1 MAGRPLHAV
10 LLPPG
15 GDGGRLLALLAAA
28 LDGTGPAILPVD
40 PALPPA
46 KVAEL
51 LAWFAPAALETGD
64 GTQRLDPAGGQ
75 AGTAPSHRVRP
86 GEVPPET
93 AVVIATSGSTGRPKG
108 VQLSAAALRHSAR
121 ASLARLGARPGE
133 RWLCVLPTSHI
144 GGLGVLVRSLV
155 SGTTPVTAGRLDP
168 ARPLAGWG
176 CAHVSLVP
184 TQLRRLLAAGADVG
198 AFRTI
203 LLGGAAAPASML
215 ASARAAGAR
224 VVTTYGMSE
233 TCGGCVYEG
242 VPLEGVRVRAGQ
254 DGRVAIAGPVLFSG
268 YRGEP
273 SLTAAAMDGGWFVTS
288 DAGAVAPDGRLTV
301 HGRCDEMINSGGE
314 KVSPTAVAAALE
326 NCPGVAE
333 AAVIGEPDPEWGERV
348 TALVV
353 PADPAAPPTLA
364 GLRRHVKAALSAPAA
379 PRALVLIPRIP
390 LLPSGKPDPAA
401 LRAAARAG
409 VPGPGHPPATG

>member
-15 GDGGRLLALLAAA
+15 EDGGRLLSLLAAA

-40 PALPPA
+40 PGLPPA
-46 KVAEL
+46 KVGEL
-51 LAWFAPAALETGD
+51 LAGFAPVALETGD

-75 AGTAPSHRVRP
+75 AGTSRP
-86 GEVPPET
+86 GEVPSEV

-155 SGTTPVTAGRLDP
+155 SGTTPVMEARLDP
-168 ARPLAGWG
+168 GRPLAGWG

-184 TQLRRLLAAGADVG
+184 TQLRRLLAAGADVA

-203 LLGGAAAPASML
+203 LLGGAAAPASLL
-215 ASARAAGAR
+215 ASARAAAAR

-233 TCGGCVYEG
+233 TCGGCVYDG
-242 VPLEGVRVRAGQ
+242 VPLAEVRVRAGQ
-254 DGRVAIAGPVLFSG
+254 DGRVRIAGPVLFSG
-268 YRGEP
+268 YRGQP
-273 SLTAAAMDGGWFVTS
+273 SLTAAAMDGDWFVTS
-288 DAGAVAPDGRLTV
+288 DAGDVTADGRLAV
-301 HGRCDEMINSGGE
+301 HGRSDEIINSGGE
-314 KVSPTAVAAALE
+314 KVSPAAVAAVLE
-326 NCPGVAE
+326 TCPGVAE

-364 GLRRHVKAALSAPAA
+364 DLRRGVKAALPAPAA
-379 PRALVLIPRIP
+379 PRALILIPRIP

-401 LRAAARAG
+401 LRTAAREHASTAR
-409 VPGPGHPPATG
+409 PEDR